1 MARLG
6 DVGDP
11 FPEES
16 TPSPNL
22 ERGAGIS
29 QDKDEGRAR
38 QVEKPENGTN
48 TGKGA
53 RDPGF

>member
-22 ERGAGIS
+22 ERGVGIS